1 MTDVGDSASDT
12 HSTGSVILLIHVC
25 HQPALTTV
33 IPRWRDRSNPMNQPP
48 LTDCER
54 QCVIS
59 RQQGVITVTYICVRH
74 IVAVS
79 GKPTSTETIPQTLK
93 QFHNLWNNSTN
104 SEMTQLRF
112 HTYWNNSTNTET
124 IPHTHWNN
132 SINTETIPQIHKRFH
147 KHWNDSNPT
156 QDPAWTF

>member
-93 QFHNLWNNSTN
+93 QFH
-104 SEMTQLRF
+104 
-112 HTYWNNSTNTET
+112 
-124 IPHTHWNN
+124 
-132 SINTETIPQIHKRFH
+132 
-147 KHWNDSNPT
+147 KH
-156 QDPAWTF
+156 